1 MADVQTVDYGPY
13 ARGPQATQ
21 PWNRVVFPDVDSP
34 VWDPRSAMAMPS
46 VGRAVTLISGQIRQ
60 MPMDDYRGVTP
71 MGRSRMLDQPDPSQA
86 RSWFVGQQVGDYLL
100 HGNGLHYITAYDA
113 TGYPAAAAWLPASW
127 VSIAWDPGSPDYS
140 SPSYWVGGRQLD
152 SSRVVH
158 VKRGADDRWPVR
170 GIGVVEQFL
179 IALTR
184 IGNADRYESA
194 SLSGSGVPSVAIIT
208 PNARLSPEEAE
219 IAKDSWLEKFAGPE
233 RAPAIL
239 PAGTQVI
246 PLAWS
251 PTDAQLNET
260 RKLNLQDVANM
271 FNLDGYYL
279 GAEAASLT
287 YRSPGPLF
295 LQLLRNTLEP
305 IISDFEGVWSM
316 DWLPRGHVVRF
327 DRQKLLTDDLSTT
340 VTTLVAAVGAGLFTL
355 QEARVYLGLPPE
367 AAEDAVPGQDLTS
380 STSPVTTTGGD
391 PGDPSEEVSDD
402 STAA

>member
-1 MADVQTVDYGPY
+1 MPPVQTVDWGPY
-13 ARGPQATQ
+13 ARGPYATQ
-21 PWNRVVFPDVDSP
+21 PWTEVIFPEPGGP
-34 VWDPRSAMAMPS
+34 VWDPLAAMAMPS
-46 VGRAVTLISGQIRQ
+46 VGRAVALIAGQIRQ
-60 MPMDDYRGVTP
+60 CPMDDYRGIQP
-71 MGRSRMLDQPDPSQA
+71 QSRPRMLEQPDPAQA
-86 RSWFVGQQVGDYLL
+86 RSWFVGQQVTDYLL
-100 HGNGLHYITAYDA
+100 HGNGLSYVTAYDS
-113 TGYPAAAAWLPASW
+113 TGYPAAASWLPASW
-127 VSIAWDPGSPDYS
+127 VSIAWDPANPDYS
-140 SPSYWVGGRQLD
+140 APTYWVGGRQLD
-152 SSRVVH
+152 SSRVTH
-158 VKRGADDRWPVR
+158 IKRGADDRWPVR
-170 GIGVVEQFL
+170 GIGVVEQHL
-179 IALTR
+179 LALAR

-194 SLSGSGVPSVAIIT
+194 ALAGSGVPSVAIIT

-219 IAKDSWLEKFAGPE
+219 VAKSSWLEKFAGPVRE
-233 RAPAIL
+233 PAIL

-295 LQLLRNTLEP
+295 LQLLRITLEP
-305 IISDFEGVWSM
+305 ILSDFEGVWSM

-355 QEARVYLGLPPE
+355 PEARLYLGLSPDI
-367 AAEDAVPGQDLTS
+367 AAADVST
-380 STSPVTTTGGD
+380 TSPVTTTGTD
-391 PGDPSEEVSDD
+391 PGELTGGASDD
-402 STAA
+402 SAIAS